1 MKDVLACLFLKLKKA
16 LPMRELIYAY
26 EIYKEELKKNNC
38 RWDKMSKAIEENN
51 FYGNYIYIGNLCV

>member
-1 MKDVLACLFLKLKKA
+1 
-16 LPMRELIYAY
+16 MRELIYAY